1 MSKEISAAE
10 LLEQRFEALTQSQL
24 HTSIMTKEEEE
35 ALLASQAP
43 KPKAKH
49 ERPLGD
55 EFTLHGRRV
64 IAPLLT
70 KHGTVGTVCQIK
82 RLSEKHMAMM
92 DYMLANPAASMLEI
106 AKAFSVSLAWFS
118 TVRNSDLFR
127 QTYNERRRVISE
139 RQQEIVSEQL
149 SSLANKGM
157 ARLADALDDEET
169 GVGTVI
175 SITKLALEHSGLSQA
190 KASTSVV
197 VNNTT
202 TNTAIIT
209 ADDEKTAAI
218 QAARA
223 RIMAKAKANFDD
235 KAQSNQLPDIE
246 GEVIR

>member
-10 LLEQRFEALTQSQL
+10 LLEQRFSNLAESAG
-24 HTSIMTKEEEE
+24 SIMSKEEEE
-35 ALLASQAP
+35 ALLASQSP
-43 KPKAKH
+43 TPKAKH
-49 ERPLGD
+49 ERPIGD

-70 KHGTVGTVCQIK
+70 KKGAIATVCQIK

-106 AKAFSVSLAWFS
+106 AEAFSVSLAWFS

-127 QTYNERRRVISE
+127 QTYNERRALISE

-149 SSLANKGM
+149 ASLANKGM
-157 ARLADALDDEET
+157 ARLADALDDDET
-169 GVGTVI
+169 GINTVI
-175 SITKLALEHSGLSQA
+175 SITKLAIEHSGLSQA
-190 KASTSVV
+190 KAASSVV

-202 TNTAIIT
+202 NNTAIIT
-209 ADDEKTAAI
+209 ADEEKSAAI

-223 RIMAKAKANFDD
+223 RILAKARQNFDD
-235 KAQSNQLPDIE
+235 KAASHSLPDIE